1 MPPGTSPKPPSS
13 MFLQRWFWS
22 RAYIWGSWPGLHL
35 TYPIHLRGSHL
46 GMSFYKTFPVRQ
58 MTFILSQALGVF
70 SDLQLTKTTWLPQ
83 LPQGELHKPHHSNA
97 C

>member
-1 MPPGTSPKPPSS
+1 
-13 MFLQRWFWS
+13 
-22 RAYIWGSWPGLHL
+22 
-35 TYPIHLRGSHL
+35 
-46 GMSFYKTFPVRQ
+46 MSFYKTFPVRQ